1 MRNLKFENILFFLKN
16 CANLS
21 CIVQPLVSE
30 KGDVWVER
38 KLKLLTYRER

>member
-1 MRNLKFENILFFLKN
+1 MRNLKLENIIFLKN
-16 CANLS
+16 CTNLS

-30 KGDVWVER
+30 KGDVWGEC